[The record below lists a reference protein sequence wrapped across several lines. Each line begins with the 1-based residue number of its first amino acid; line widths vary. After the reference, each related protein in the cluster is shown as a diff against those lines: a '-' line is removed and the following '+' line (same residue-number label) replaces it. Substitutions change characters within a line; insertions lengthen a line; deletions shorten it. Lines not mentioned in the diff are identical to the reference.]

1 MIQIESASNGH
12 RAHAQR
18 RWHTQG
24 SFCHR
29 RASIWVF
36 QEVAGDLASAEF
48 ARPVWGKKANSV
60 EGLLENRHRHLCSK
74 KSLNSCGLLNSLA
87 KLLTISQHQSVNQS
101 SFLKSIMLYKG
112 PAEYKTNL
120 QLVYGVTKEALPFI
134 FADGS
139 QRYSSSVMSPYSD
152 LRCTKYTDHP
162 LLGPCLLASI
172 QSGTPG
178 GAFCAQ
184 SWKQGINPLD
194 HIELACLC
202 ATVVTLKYVL

>member
-1 MIQIESASNGH
+1 MPKGDDILRAPSVTEEQASEFSRKLPVTRPPQNLPGLFGGRRPTAL
-12 RAHAQR
+12 RAYWKTDTATYAVKSHSI
-18 RWHTQG
+18 HVG
-24 SFCHR
+24 S
-29 RASIWVF
+29 
-36 QEVAGDLASAEF
+36 
-48 ARPVWGKKANSV
+48 
-60 EGLLENRHRHLCSK
+60 
-74 KSLNSCGLLNSLA
+74 LNSLA

-112 PAEYKTNL
+112 PAGYKTNL

-139 QRYSSSVMSPYSD
+139 QRYSSNVMSPYSD

-194 HIELACLC
+194 HIKLACLC

>member
-1 MIQIESASNGH
+1 MVQTESASNGH

-36 QEVAGDLASAEF
+36 QEVAGDPASTEF

-112 PAEYKTNL
+112 PADYKTNL
-120 QLVYGVTKEALPFI
+120 QLVYGVTKEALP
-134 FADGS
+134 
-139 QRYSSSVMSPYSD
+139 SSSQMGVKGTAQVWCLHILIYDALSTQTTRYLGHASLPLSNRAHLEAPSAPSPENRALTLWTTSS
-152 LRCTKYTDHP
+152 
-162 LLGPCLLASI
+162 LLAFVQLWS
-172 QSGTPG
+172 
-178 GAFCAQ
+178 
-184 SWKQGINPLD
+184 
-194 HIELACLC
+194 H
-202 ATVVTLKYVL
+202 